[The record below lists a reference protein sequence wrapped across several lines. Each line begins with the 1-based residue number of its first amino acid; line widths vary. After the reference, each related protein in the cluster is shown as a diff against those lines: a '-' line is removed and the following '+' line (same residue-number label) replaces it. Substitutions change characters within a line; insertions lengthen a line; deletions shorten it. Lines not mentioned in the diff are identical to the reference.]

1 MRRGLLQCYRV
12 PTDRRVQ
19 DQKHLPKTK
28 DIDVTMEYSGSF
40 GKDEVIHNL
49 TTNEGFRMQGC
60 AVDANKTILDN
71 SDQVGNYMETVQ
83 GVTTRCK
90 IYNKMIQ
97 MLESK
102 SVRET
107 VGQHWKDWVCQ
118 KSTRLAKA
126 RHLAKDRG
134 LIRAE
139 VTFYCAFYGGHFK
152 AQNTIRVAFFGRFY
166 SICRHLES
174 IL

>member
-1 MRRGLLQCYRV
+1 
-12 PTDRRVQ
+12 
-19 DQKHLPKTK
+19 
-28 DIDVTMEYSGSF
+28 MEYSGSF
-40 GKDEVIHNL
+40 DKDEVIHNL

-71 SDQVGNYMETVQ
+71 
-83 GVTTRCK
+83 
-90 IYNKMIQ
+90 
-97 MLESK
+97 
-102 SVRET
+102 
-107 VGQHWKDWVCQ
+107 
-118 KSTRLAKA
+118 
-126 RHLAKDRG
+126 RG